1 MTDDREAADKQEAAL
16 EMAGGEGKCPRCGAP
31 RPDLSAPCV
40 KCGAPPLGPASPAPT
55 PGMPEGR
62 RSVIDAIM
70 HVRSADLEPYIGL
83 RYLSKLFKVM
93 AIIIGLLLIAEV
105 ITGLATQGQAAIPTL
120 LGEASKLLV
129 LAGLLWGIGDLA
141 ILLIDIGHDV
151 RATRI
156 LLGRQA
162 AHHLQDHHT
171 SGGARP
177 PGRNTVERR
186 AER

>member
-1 MTDDREAADKQEAAL
+1 MNHDRDDANRQEA
-16 EMAGGEGKCPRCGAP
+16 EVERAGGEGKCPRCGAP
-31 RPDLSAPCV
+31 RPDLSVPCP
-40 KCGAPPLGPASPAPT
+40 KCHAPPLGPANPAPT
-55 PGMPEGR
+55 TPPVEGR
-62 RSVIDAIM
+62 RSVIEAIM

-162 AHHLQDHHT
+162 AHHLQDHHA
-171 SGGARP
+171 SGAPRANRG
-177 PGRNTVERR
+177 TTERR